1 MAYLTGTSQSR
12 VLSLVVGTWLCGLAA
27 VYGQATPDPAAVAQP
42 ASSRLELRANDR
54 VILIGNTLAE
64 RQQYFNHFESLLL
77 AAHPTLNLSVRNL
90 GWSADT
96 LTLQPRPLNFGDAAQ
111 HLTTW
116 KADVMLAFFGS
127 NESFEGEAGVPQFER
142 DLEAYVAKHRAATYN
157 GKTAPR
163 IVLVSPI
170 AHETLARLVHVD
182 VEGRNRELARYTEAM
197 RRVAARLA
205 VPFADVYT
213 PTLQAMAAAK
223 APLTVNG
230 MHLNDEGDRVFA
242 RILFEALGLKA
253 GTVLPRGKAFADLR
267 ATVNE
272 KNRLF
277 FLRWR
282 PLNAEYVVGRR
293 VDPFGS
299 VSFPPE
305 MQQLDKMLIEHDRRI
320 WRQARLAAR
329 TASGPAA
336 GAPARQ
342 GPARPGGSASSPR
355 GGAR

>member
-1 MAYLTGTSQSR
+1 MPDMSRTPASR
-12 VLSLVVGTWLCGLAA
+12 VLSLVAGTWLFGVGA
-27 VYGQATPDPAAVAQP
+27 VHGQATTAPAVAP
-42 ASSRLELRANDR
+42 APSSPRLELRANDR

-77 AAHPTLNLSVRNL
+77 AAYPTLNLSVRNL

-96 LTLQPRPLNFGDAAQ
+96 LTLQPRPLNFGEAAQ
-111 HLTTW
+111 HLTTY
-116 KADVMLAFFGS
+116 KADVMLAFFGA
-127 NESFEGEAGVPQFER
+127 NESFEGEAGVPQFEK

-157 GKTAPR
+157 GTTAPR
-163 IVLVSPI
+163 LVLVSPI
-170 AHETLARLVHVD
+170 AHEKLARLVHVD
-182 VEGRNRELARYTEAM
+182 VEARNRELARYTEAM
-197 RRVAARLA
+197 RRVAARLSM
-205 VPFADVYT
+205 PFADVYT

-223 APLTVNG
+223 APLTING
-230 MHLNDEGDRVFA
+230 MHLNEEGDRVFA
-242 RILFEALGLKA
+242 RVLLDALGLDA
-253 GTVLPRGKAFADLR
+253 GKVQPRGKAFADLR
-267 ATVNE
+267 ASVNE

-320 WRQARLAAR
+320 WRQARLASRATTVPGAAPR
-329 TASGPAA
+329 PAS
-336 GAPARQ
+336 
-342 GPARPGGSASSPR
+342 RPGGAPPAR
-355 GGAR
+355 EGGVQ